1 MDSTWCARWEAD
13 LIDTVWAIIKSESG
27 NKHSEKSR
35 LENLEE
41 AKLKPCDTDAE
52 LGIQCNE
59 SWLARALETLR
70 HNNIDRNEFSNLVQH
85 KYEYRRAK
93 SKYIMICG
101 LTNCTKSLKPKWILH
116 LRVFDCCKP
125 DLTVSSRLF
134 MFSFLLAEL
143 IRIMESV
150 TDLQV

>member
-1 MDSTWCARWEAD
+1 ME
-13 LIDTVWAIIKSESG
+13 I
-27 NKHSEKSR
+27 NSEKSR

>member
-1 MDSTWCARWEAD
+1 MPSKAD

-134 MFSFLLAEL
+134 LFNFLLAEL

-150 TDLQV
+150 TNLQV

>member
-1 MDSTWCARWEAD
+1 MDSTLCARWEAD

-59 SWLARALETLR
+59 S
-70 HNNIDRNEFSNLVQH
+70 
-85 KYEYRRAK
+85 
-93 SKYIMICG
+93 
-101 LTNCTKSLKPKWILH
+101 
-116 LRVFDCCKP
+116 
-125 DLTVSSRLF
+125 
-134 MFSFLLAEL
+134 
-143 IRIMESV
+143 
-150 TDLQV
+150 